1 MDLTTGPV
9 TRVLVL
15 FSIPV
20 LLSSMLQ
27 SLSGSINAIWVGRYL
42 GEAAL
47 TATAN
52 ANLILFFLLGVVFGV
67 GMAATILVGQS
78 VGARNIDRAK
88 RVIGTTATFFVVA
101 SLIIAGLGYAF
112 TPEILRLMDTPPSA
126 QPLAEDYLRIIF
138 LAVPPFYFQTLVM
151 MVLRGSGDSRTPL
164 IFTALTAAL
173 DAGLNPFLIAGIG
186 PFPALGIAGAAIAT
200 LISVWVSLAAML
212 VWIYARRFQLRL
224 TGPELA
230 YLRPDPVLLRA
241 TVTKG
246 SAMGLQMIVISG
258 SAIVMMGLVNG
269 YGVTTAAA
277 YGVTAQ
283 LWAYVQMPAMA
294 IGAAVSSMAAQ
305 NVGAGKWDR
314 IERIARSGVMVNV
327 AMTGLLAVA
336 LLLLDPYA
344 LRLFLPGGG
353 EAVTIAKHINDI
365 VVWTFIPFGATIV
378 LFGVVRATGAV
389 TPPLIVLFVSMVV
402 VRIPFAEA
410 MMPYWGADAIWWSF
424 ALGSL
429 VSVTL
434 TVSYYRW
441 GGWRNA
447 RMTPPGRAV
456 HAPDAGMASPA
467 AD

>member
-1 MDLTTGPV
+1 
-9 TRVLVL
+9 
-15 FSIPV
+15 
-20 LLSSMLQ
+20 
-27 SLSGSINAIWVGRYL
+27 
-42 GEAAL
+42 
-47 TATAN
+47 
-52 ANLILFFLLGVVFGV
+52 
-67 GMAATILVGQS
+67 
-78 VGARNIDRAK
+78 
-88 RVIGTTATFFVVA
+88 
-101 SLIIAGLGYAF
+101 
-112 TPEILRLMDTPPSA
+112 
-126 QPLAEDYLRIIF
+126 
-138 LAVPPFYFQTLVM
+138 
-151 MVLRGSGDSRTPL
+151 
-164 IFTALTAAL
+164 
-173 DAGLNPFLIAGIG
+173 
-186 PFPALGIAGAAIAT
+186 
-200 LISVWVSLAAML
+200 
-212 VWIYARRFQLRL
+212 
-224 TGPELA
+224 
-230 YLRPDPVLLRA
+230 
-241 TVTKG
+241 
-246 SAMGLQMIVISG
+246 
-258 SAIVMMGLVNG
+258 MMGLVNG

-327 AMTGLLAVA
+327 GMTGLLAVA

-389 TPPLIVLFVSMVV
+389 MPPLVILFLSMVV

-410 MMPYWGADAIWWSF
+410 LMPAWGADAIWWSF

-441 GGWRNA
+441 GGWRRA
-447 RMTPPGRAV
+447 RMAPAGRAV
-456 HAPDAGMASPA
+456 HAPDAGMATPA